1 MKQRLEEGPV
11 IRREKRYMYLSSRIY
26 GIAKQLIKNDQ
37 PRDDHAGILQKKNCC
52 WAFFLQ

>member
-26 GIAKQLIKNDQ
+26 GIAKQLIKMISPVMIMQ
-37 PRDDHAGILQKKNCC
+37 VFFRKELLLGV
-52 WAFFLQ
+52 FLQ